1 MFFQGGIF
9 RFQPFVFGG
18 VPSGKNPSVVTFP
31 TSPDV
36 KPAGDQL
43 ETGVSGFGGFGVVGA
58 DWMLQKQM
66 LHRKY
71 LHKFDRSKLIIVL
84 KDFNDFYLERCSV
97 FPTKTL
103 KVFLRFF
110 LGEFKDCCHYPTRV
124 NDGVASVASV

>member
-1 MFFQGGIF
+1 M
-9 RFQPFVFGG
+9 
-18 VPSGKNPSVVTFP
+18 
-31 TSPDV
+31 

-43 ETGVSGFGGFGVVGA
+43 ETGVSSVGVLVGA
-58 DWMLQKQM
+58 DWMLAQHM

-103 KVFLRFF
+103 EVFLRFF
-110 LGEFKDCCHYPTRV
+110 CGNSKIAATTQPE
-124 NDGVASVASV
+124 